1 MTTNFKPATLADLP
15 TLTDAELSTMRQYR
29 LNRIRAELKQ
39 RDYAGI
45 LLYDPLNIRYAT
57 DTSNMQVWCMHNAVR
72 YCFIPTEGPVTLFDF
87 HGCDHLSE
95 GYETVQEV
103 RSAISWF
110 YFGAGSRVQ
119 EKAKRWALEIADLVR
134 THGRGNRRLAIDKC
148 EPAGITALEAE
159 GMEFFDGQ
167 EVTELARRIK
177 SPEELKAM
185 RIAIAANDEA
195 FRRMENMM
203 RPGLTENDVWSV
215 LHQTNIE
222 LGGEWIETRLLA
234 SGPRTN
240 PWFRESSN
248 RIIESGDLVCLDSD
262 LIGPYGYCADISRS
276 WYCGDGKPNDKQR
289 RLYEMATAQLDYNQ
303 RMLKPGMTFKEFS
316 QKSYPLP
323 EEYLP
328 NRYSVVAHGVGLCDE
343 YPHIAYTED
352 MEKGGYDGLIEPGMT
367 ICLES
372 YVGRVGGREGVKLE
386 QQVLVTDS
394 GIEILSPYPLD
405 ESFL

>member
-1 MTTNFKPATLADLP
+1 MTTHFTPATLAELP

-87 HGCDHLSE
+87 HGCNHLSE
-95 GYETVQEV
+95 GYETVQEA
-103 RSAISWF
+103 RSALSWF
-110 YFGAGSRVQ
+110 YFGAGPRVQ

-134 THGRGNRRLAIDKC
+134 THGGGNRRLAIDKC
-148 EPAGITALEAE
+148 DPAGIAALEAE
-159 GMEFFDGQ
+159 GMGIFDGQ

-195 FRRMENMM
+195 FRRMEHML

-222 LGGEWIETRLLA
+222 LGGESRLRPHRPLRLL
-234 SGPRTN
+234 
-240 PWFRESSN
+240 
-248 RIIESGDLVCLDSD
+248 C
-262 LIGPYGYCADISRS
+262 
-276 WYCGDGKPNDKQR
+276 
-289 RLYEMATAQLDYNQ
+289 
-303 RMLKPGMTFKEFS
+303 
-316 QKSYPLP
+316 
-323 EEYLP
+323 
-328 NRYSVVAHGVGLCDE
+328 
-343 YPHIAYTED
+343 
-352 MEKGGYDGLIEPGMT
+352 
-367 ICLES
+367 
-372 YVGRVGGREGVKLE
+372 
-386 QQVLVTDS
+386 
-394 GIEILSPYPLD
+394 
-405 ESFL
+405 

>member
-1 MTTNFKPATLADLP
+1 MTTHFTPATLAELP

-87 HGCDHLSE
+87 HGCNHLSE

-103 RSAISWF
+103 RSALSWF
-110 YFGAGSRVQ
+110 YFGAGPRVQ

-134 THGRGNRRLAIDKC
+134 THGGGNRRLAIDRC
-148 EPAGITALEAE
+148 DPAGITALEAE
-159 GMEFFDGQ
+159 GMEIFDGQ

-195 FRRMENMM
+195 FRRMEHML

-248 RIIESGDLVCLDSD
+248 RVIESGDLVCLDSD

-276 WYCGDGKPNDKQR
+276 WYCGDGKPNDEQR

-303 RMLKPGMTFKEFS
+303 RLLKPGLTFKEFS
-316 QKSYPLP
+316 QQSPTP
-323 EEYLP
+323 C
-328 NRYSVVAHGVGLCDE
+328 AT
-343 YPHIAYTED
+343 TE
-352 MEKGGYDGLIEPGMT
+352 
-367 ICLES
+367 
-372 YVGRVGGREGVKLE
+372 
-386 QQVLVTDS
+386 
-394 GIEILSPYPLD
+394 
-405 ESFL
+405 